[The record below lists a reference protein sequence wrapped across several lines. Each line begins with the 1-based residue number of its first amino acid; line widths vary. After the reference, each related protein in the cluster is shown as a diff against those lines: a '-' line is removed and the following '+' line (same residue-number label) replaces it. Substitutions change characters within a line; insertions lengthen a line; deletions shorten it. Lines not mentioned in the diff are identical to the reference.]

1 MCVRKN
7 DCPGARVAVLLRR
20 QLHSDTDS
28 VLGVEGAG
36 EKKERF
42 VRCFFFLF
50 LLVARSA
57 ERWNCS
63 QKTRRNE
70 SIENGQWSHQSIY
83 SSTDSQRFG
92 GIPHL

>member
-20 QLHSDTDS
+20 QLHTDS

>member
-1 MCVRKN
+1 MCVRPRKT

-50 LLVARSA
+50 PVSRTLELF
-57 ERWNCS
+57 
-63 QKTRRNE
+63 T
-70 SIENGQWSHQSIY
+70 EN
-83 SSTDSQRFG
+83 TEE
-92 GIPHL
+92 